1 MAGRPPPCRFHLA
14 AETLV
19 QARSYLPHFAKLWG
33 LSMVVLIFGATGGVG
48 SAIARRLADQGTKL
62 HLSGRDGGR
71 LQALGTALSSP
82 TSQADVLEQGALD
95 RVVSEAGERIE
106 ALVYAVGSVT
116 LKPLGRASDA
126 DMLRDF
132 QLNALG
138 AAGAVRSAL
147 PALKRAGSA
156 SVVLFSTVAAGRG
169 FAFHSSIAMAK
180 GAVEALTRSLAAELA
195 PGIRV
200 NCIAPSLTRTSLTAG
215 LIATDNAAAA
225 MARAHPL
232 QRVGE
237 PDDIAATAALL
248 LSDQA
253 SWITGQVFG
262 VDGGRS
268 TLAGPG

>member
-1 MAGRPPPCRFHLA
+1 
-14 AETLV
+14 
-19 QARSYLPHFAKLWG
+19 
-33 LSMVVLIFGATGGVG
+33 MVVLIFGATGGVG
-48 SAIARRLADQGTKL
+48 SALARRLSEQGVEL
-62 HLSGRDGGR
+62 HLSGRDVDR
-71 LQALGTALSSP
+71 LQALGRALSCP
-82 TSQADVLEQGALD
+82 VSQADVLEEGAVD
-95 RVVSEAGERIE
+95 RVVSEAGDPIE
-106 ALVYAVGSVT
+106 GLVYSVGSVT
-116 LKPLGRASDA
+116 LKPLGRISDA

-132 QLNALG
+132 RLNALG
-138 AAGAVRSAL
+138 AASAVRSAL
-147 PALKRAGSA
+147 PALKRSGSA

-169 FAFHSSIAMAK
+169 FAFHGSVAMAK
-180 GAVEALTRSLAAELA
+180 GAVEALTRSLAAELSPA
-195 PGIRV
+195 IRV

-215 LIATDNAAAA
+215 LIATDSAAAA

-237 PDDIAATAALL
+237 PEDIAATAAFL